1 MIFNTQ
7 RRTAPPLEINMG
19 KAPAGVAAAGDGN
32 TVSVNDA
39 ETLQAL
45 RTLAG
50 FACPEGIAA
59 HGEHVYVVNWMD
71 DCVSALDAKTGR
83 ELGRIG
89 TGLNSRG
96 FCAFIGAPTVP

>member
-32 TVSVNDA
+32 TVNVNDA
-39 ETLQAL
+39 EAL
-45 RTLAG
+45 RTLEG

-71 DCVSALDAKTGR
+71 GCVSALDEKSGR
-83 ELGRIG
+83 ELDRIG

-96 FCAFIGAPTVP
+96 FGAFIGAPTVP